1 MCSVVV
7 PDAELGVCMA
17 RLQIYIPDELADA
30 LKAANVAPYRLNVS
44 QVCRE
49 ALERVISTCP
59 TCGRDYEENPGK
71 EAPTRQVTRTPRSKP
86 ARQGELSEM
95 ERLQDIMDRG
105 GFKTSRGGR

>member
-1 MCSVVV
+1 
-7 PDAELGVCMA
+7 MA

-71 EAPTRQVTRTPRSKP
+71 EAPTRQVTRTPRTP
-86 ARQGELSEM
+86 AQ
-95 ERLQDIMDRG
+95 ERRRVVQTPQEAMRGLQDMQEAIRRG
-105 GFKTSRGGR
+105 QTR